1 MPFPKN
7 SKEQDYAVNSSIN
20 VAPPWQDANP
30 ATKPVKIATLILI
43 LIVSL
48 ASNLLLILVVRR
60 NVNKRMRTPNNYFIL
75 NMAFSDILLVLY
87 VVPQYITMTACDMQW
102 LIDGM
107 AGNILCRFSFF
118 IGQMPMLV
126 STGSLF
132 FITLDR
138 FFLVFFPLRKIITL
152 HTARRIMAAVWTF
165 ALLLAAPL
173 LAMSRLTEI
182 RSGIFFCTFDFSL
195 VIIVIN
201 YFLFC
206 YFFIIAIP
214 ILTIIIMYIAI
225 GFKIKQGISP
235 GNQLPSHQ
243 ERRER
248 VTHKVL
254 AMLVAIVV
262 ALIVFRFPLILLL
275 IACFTGSISICSS
288 FNLLFAA
295 WLLTFANTGVNP
307 LIYFIFNEQFRHG
320 AILILQEVGR
330 CCFKGTNEVHAVQ
343 PGAHQTTGSLK
354 HETVQFDQRKQLGEK
369 HH

>member
-1 MPFPKN
+1 
-7 SKEQDYAVNSSIN
+7 
-20 VAPPWQDANP
+20 
-30 ATKPVKIATLILI
+30 
-43 LIVSL
+43 
-48 ASNLLLILVVRR
+48 
-60 NVNKRMRTPNNYFIL
+60 
-75 NMAFSDILLVLY
+75 MAYRWNGRKHFVPIFVLY
-87 VVPQYITMTACDMQW
+87 RSNANVGLYW
-102 LIDGM
+102 K
-107 AGNILCRFSFF
+107 S
-118 IGQMPMLV
+118 
-126 STGSLF
+126 F

-307 LIYFIFNEQFRHG
+307 LIYFIFNEQFRNG
-320 AILILQEVGR
+320 AILIL
-330 CCFKGTNEVHAVQ
+330 
-343 PGAHQTTGSLK
+343 
-354 HETVQFDQRKQLGEK
+354 
-369 HH
+369 